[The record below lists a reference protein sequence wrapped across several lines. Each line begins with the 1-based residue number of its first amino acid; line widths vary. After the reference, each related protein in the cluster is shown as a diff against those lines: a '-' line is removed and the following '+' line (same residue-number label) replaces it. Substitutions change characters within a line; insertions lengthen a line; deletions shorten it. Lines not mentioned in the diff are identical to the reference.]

1 MICNSILDAIGHTP
15 MIRLNRMNKPGNAE
29 ILVKFEG
36 LNAGGSIKTRTAYNM
51 IRQAEKKQNWNA
63 AFLVGGIWVLAVYAL
78 QMMTDHEEQAWGTMS
93 IMFWM
98 LFGNAL
104 RPAIRACKK
113 GGGIEIVPMVLFLL
127 LAVLWS
133 VRYILYLFG

>member
-1 MICNSILDAIGHTP
+1 M
-15 MIRLNRMNKPGNAE
+15 MNKEE
-29 ILVKFEG
+29 ILAKSREE
-36 LNAGGSIKTRTAYNM
+36 NKGGDLAA
-51 IRQAEKKQNWNA
+51 QAEKKQNWNA
-63 AFLVGGIWVLAVYAL
+63 AFLVGGIWVLAVYVL